1 MISILHGE
9 RSMVNAQRTTNL
21 SFTIERFIS
30 FFSTATVDEKNGAG
44 CSLPPADFSA
54 SRPVA
59 LMIFS
64 TVMSPRKKDLDEKP
78 IEPEVLDP
86 SEEEIAEIGPS
97 PEAPPYTALEN
108 PHPTESTAVVP
119 VTALQQY
126 LAEVRLHPYL
136 SKEEELRLFH
146 EYKVQGNRDA
156 AVKLIMANLRVSI
169 SIAAEYLHTGAD
181 HMDLIQE
188 GNVGLMHAIKKFD
201 PSKNVRFYAYAA
213 WWSRAYILRYLL
225 NNYRLVKIGTTQD
238 QRKLFYNLKKE
249 KAKLEREGFA
259 PDTKLLADRL
269 NVRERDVIEMGQR
282 LGNWELSL
290 DQPIGEDQEGSLLDV
305 LPSQQVPAD
314 EQLAQTQLQTL
325 FRAKLAE
332 FVKTLDERDEDILR
346 NRILSETPLT
356 LEDLGAKYSITKE
369 RTRQL
374 EARII
379 KRLRDFIKK
388 DIKDFD
394 HLKI

>member
-1 MISILHGE
+1 
-9 RSMVNAQRTTNL
+9 
-21 SFTIERFIS
+21 
-30 FFSTATVDEKNGAG
+30 
-44 CSLPPADFSA
+44 
-54 SRPVA
+54 
-59 LMIFS
+59 MIFS
-64 TVMSPRKKDLDEKP
+64 TPMSPRKKDLDEEP
-78 IEPEVLDP
+78 IEPEVLGP
-86 SEEEIAEIGPS
+86 SEQEIAGISPPPEPS
-97 PEAPPYTALEN
+97 HRAAPDDH
-108 PHPTESTAVVP
+108 HPASTTAVVP

-305 LPSQQVPAD
+305 LPSQQIPAD
-314 EQLAQTQLQTL
+314 EQLGQTQLQTL

-356 LEDLGAKYSITKE
+356 LDDLGSKYSVTKE

-379 KRLRDFIKK
+379 KRLRDYIKK

-394 HLKI
+394 HLRI

>member
-1 MISILHGE
+1 
-9 RSMVNAQRTTNL
+9 
-21 SFTIERFIS
+21 
-30 FFSTATVDEKNGAG
+30 
-44 CSLPPADFSA
+44 
-54 SRPVA
+54 
-59 LMIFS
+59 
-64 TVMSPRKKDLDEKP
+64 MSPRDKDLDEEP
-78 IEPEVLDP
+78 LEPEVLEP
-86 SEEEIAEIGPS
+86 SEEEIAEISPPPEDAHS
-97 PEAPPYTALEN
+97 PAPEAPHAADT
-108 PHPTESTAVVP
+108 TAVAP
-119 VTALQQY
+119 ITALQQY
-126 LAEVRLHPYL
+126 LAEVRRYPYL
-136 SKEEELRLFH
+136 TKEEELRLFH
-146 EYKVQGNRDA
+146 EYRNNGDREA
-156 AVKLIMANLRVSI
+156 AVKLIMANLRVSL

-225 NNYRLVKIGTTQD
+225 NTYRLVKIGTTQD

-290 DQPIGEDQEGSLLDV
+290 DQPLGEDQEGSLLDV

-325 FRAKLAE
+325 FRTKLAE
-332 FVKTLDERDEDILR
+332 FIKTLDERDEDILR

-356 LEDLGAKYSITKE
+356 LEDLGGKYSITKE

-379 KRLRDFIKK
+379 KRLRDYIKK

-394 HLKI
+394 RLRI

>member
-1 MISILHGE
+1 ML
-9 RSMVNAQRTTNL
+9 
-21 SFTIERFIS
+21 
-30 FFSTATVDEKNGAG
+30 FSLA
-44 CSLPPADFSA
+44 
-54 SRPVA
+54 
-59 LMIFS
+59 
-64 TVMSPRKKDLDEKP
+64 MSPSKKDLDEEP
-78 IEPEVLDP
+78 IEPEVLEP
-86 SEEEIAEIGPS
+86 SEEEIAEINPPPEQPHGAAPDGQQPS
-97 PEAPPYTALEN
+97 DI
-108 PHPTESTAVVP
+108 TAVAP
-119 VTALQQY
+119 ITALQQY
-126 LAEVRLHPYL
+126 LAEVRRYPYL

-146 EYKVQGNRDA
+146 EYHTNGDRDA
-156 AVKLIMANLRVSI
+156 AVKLIMANLRVSLA
-169 SIAAEYLHTGAD
+169 IASEYLHTGAD

-225 NNYRLVKIGTTQD
+225 NTYRLVKIGTTQD

-259 PDTKLLADRL
+259 PDTKFLADRL
-269 NVRERDVIEMGQR
+269 NVREQDVIEMGQR

-290 DQPIGEDQEGSLLDV
+290 NQPLGEDPEGSLLDV

-332 FVKTLDERDEDILR
+332 FAKTLDERDEDILR
-346 NRILSETPLT
+346 NRILSESPLT
-356 LEDLGAKYSITKE
+356 LEDLGAKYHITKE

-379 KRLRDFIKK
+379 KRLRDYIKK

-394 HLKI
+394 RLRT

>member
-1 MISILHGE
+1 MTK
-9 RSMVNAQRTTNL
+9 RD
-21 SFTIERFIS
+21 
-30 FFSTATVDEKNGAG
+30 DE
-44 CSLPPADFSA
+44 
-54 SRPVA
+54 
-59 LMIFS
+59 
-64 TVMSPRKKDLDEKP
+64 LDEDRV
-78 IEPEVLDP
+78 EPEILDP
-86 SEEEIAEIGPS
+86 SNDEVVELAPLPEGAEQS
-97 PEAPPYTALEN
+97 RSDDREKTD
-108 PHPTESTAVVP
+108 STAVVP

-126 LAEVRLHPYL
+126 LAEVRRYPFL
-136 SKEEELRLFH
+136 SKEEELKLFH
-146 EYKVQGNRDA
+146 EYHTHGNREA
-156 AVKLIMANLRVSI
+156 AVKLIMANLRVSV

-188 GNVGLMHAIKKFD
+188 GNLGLLQAIKKFD
-201 PSKNVRFYAYAA
+201 PAKNVRFYAYAA

-269 NVRERDVIEMGQR
+269 HVRERDVIEMDQR

-305 LPSQQVPAD
+305 LPAQQLAAD
-314 EQLAQTQLQTL
+314 EQIADHQLKTL

-332 FVKTLDERDEDILR
+332 FIKTLDERDEDILR
-346 NRILSETPLT
+346 NRILSDTPLT
-356 LEDLGAKYSITKE
+356 LDDLGAKYGITKE

-379 KRLRDFIKK
+379 KRLRDYIRREV
-388 DIKDFD
+388 KDFD
-394 HLKI
+394 RLRI

>member
-1 MISILHGE
+1 MII
-9 RSMVNAQRTTNL
+9 
-21 SFTIERFIS
+21 
-30 FFSTATVDEKNGAG
+30 
-44 CSLPPADFSA
+44 
-54 SRPVA
+54 
-59 LMIFS
+59 S
-64 TVMSPRKKDLDEKP
+64 TVMNPRHKDLNEEP

-86 SEEEIAEIGPS
+86 SEEEIAEIGPP
-97 PEAPPYTALEN
+97 PEVPLLTPLEN

-136 SKEEELRLFH
+136 TKEEELRLFH

-225 NNYRLVKIGTTQD
+225 NTYRLVKIGTTQD

-269 NVRERDVIEMGQR
+269 HVRERDVIEMGQR

-314 EQLAQTQLQTL
+314 EQLAQTQLQKL
-325 FRAKLAE
+325 FRTKLAE

-346 NRILSETPLT
+346 NRILSEAPLT
-356 LEDLGAKYSITKE
+356 LDDLGAKYSITKE

-379 KRLRDFIKK
+379 KRLRDYIKK

-394 HLKI
+394 HLRV

>member
-1 MISILHGE
+1 MSKPDDELDEPAAEPEILGP
-9 RSMVNAQRTTNL
+9 S
-21 SFTIERFIS
+21 
-30 FFSTATVDEKNGAG
+30 DEELAD
-44 CSLPPADFSA
+44 LPPATE
-54 SRPVA
+54 
-59 LMIFS
+59 L
-64 TVMSPRKKDLDEKP
+64 SP
-78 IEPEVLDP
+78 P
-86 SEEEIAEIGPS
+86 SGYDKSSPS
-97 PEAPPYTALEN
+97 D
-108 PHPTESTAVVP
+108 STAVVP

-126 LAEVRLHPYL
+126 LAEVRRYPYL

-146 EYKVQGNRDA
+146 EYRAQGSREA
-156 AVKLIMANLRVSI
+156 AVKLIMANLRVSV

-188 GNVGLMHAIKKFD
+188 GNLGLLQAIKKFD
-201 PSKNVRFYAYAA
+201 STKNVRFYAYAA

-269 NVRERDVIEMGQR
+269 HVRERDVIEMDQR

-290 DQPIGEDQEGSLLDV
+290 DQPIGEDQDGRLLDII
-305 LPSQQVPAD
+305 PSPQVPAD
-314 EQLAQTQLQTL
+314 EQIADRQLKIL
-325 FRAKLAE
+325 FRSKLAE
-332 FVKTLDERDEDILR
+332 FIKTLEERDEDILR
-346 NRILSETPLT
+346 NRILSENPLT
-356 LEDLGAKYSITKE
+356 LDELGEKYGITKE

-379 KRLRDFIKK
+379 KRLREYIKK
-388 DIKDFD
+388 DIKDFER
-394 HLKI
+394 LQR

>member
-1 MISILHGE
+1 MII
-9 RSMVNAQRTTNL
+9 
-21 SFTIERFIS
+21 
-30 FFSTATVDEKNGAG
+30 
-44 CSLPPADFSA
+44 
-54 SRPVA
+54 
-59 LMIFS
+59 S
-64 TVMSPRKKDLDEKP
+64 TVMSSRNKDLDEEP
-78 IEPEVLDP
+78 IEPEIIDP
-86 SEEEIAEIGPS
+86 SEEEIVEIS
-97 PEAPPYTALEN
+97 PPPEVPPRVAPEDH
-108 PHPTESTAVVP
+108 HPTSSTAVVP

-136 SKEEELRLFH
+136 TKEEELRLFH
-146 EYKVQGNRDA
+146 EYKVQGSREA

-290 DQPIGEDQEGSLLDV
+290 DQPLGEDQEGSLLDV

-356 LEDLGAKYSITKE
+356 LDDLGAKYSISKE

-374 EARII
+374 EVRII
-379 KRLRDFIKK
+379 KRLRDYIKK
-388 DIKDFD
+388 DIKDFED
-394 HLKI
+394 LRI

>member
-1 MISILHGE
+1 MI
-9 RSMVNAQRTTNL
+9 
-21 SFTIERFIS
+21 
-30 FFSTATVDEKNGAG
+30 
-44 CSLPPADFSA
+44 PANFSA
-54 SRPVA
+54 SSRED
-59 LMIFS
+59 LMIIS
-64 TVMSPRKKDLDEKP
+64 TGMSPRKKDLDEQS
-78 IEPEVLDP
+78 IEPEILER
-86 SEEEIAEIGPS
+86 SEGKIAEIGPP
-97 PEAPPYTALEN
+97 PEAPQPAIQGDHLATDI
-108 PHPTESTAVVP
+108 TAVVP

-126 LAEVRLHPYL
+126 LAEVRRYPYL
-136 SKEEELRLFH
+136 SKEEELHLFH
-146 EYKVQGNRDA
+146 EYRTHGNRDA

-238 QRKLFYNLKKE
+238 QRKLFYNLKKD
-249 KAKLEREGFA
+249 KLEREGFA

-305 LPSQQVPAD
+305 PPSQQVPTD
-314 EQLAQTQLQTL
+314 ERIAQDQLQKL
-325 FRAKLAE
+325 LRAKLAE
-332 FVKTLDERDEDILR
+332 FIKTLDERDEDILR

-356 LEDLGAKYSITKE
+356 LDDLGAKYSITKE
-369 RTRQL
+369 R
-374 EARII
+374 
-379 KRLRDFIKK
+379 
-388 DIKDFD
+388 
-394 HLKI
+394 

>member
-1 MISILHGE
+1 MII
-9 RSMVNAQRTTNL
+9 
-21 SFTIERFIS
+21 
-30 FFSTATVDEKNGAG
+30 
-44 CSLPPADFSA
+44 
-54 SRPVA
+54 
-59 LMIFS
+59 S
-64 TVMSPRKKDLDEKP
+64 TVMSPDDKDLDKEP
-78 IEPEVLDP
+78 IAPEIIDP
-86 SEEEIAEIGPS
+86 SAEEIAEISLP
-97 PEAPPYTALEN
+97 PDTFHRAAPDEHLATDM
-108 PHPTESTAVVP
+108 TSVVP

-126 LAEVRLHPYL
+126 LAEVRRYPYL
-136 SKEEELRLFH
+136 SKEEELALFH
-146 EYKVQGNRDA
+146 EYRLHGNRDA

-305 LPSQQVPAD
+305 LPSQQTPAD

-325 FRAKLAE
+325 FRTKLAE
-332 FVKTLDERDEDILR
+332 FAKTLDERDEDILR

-356 LEDLGAKYSITKE
+356 LDDLGVKYSITKE

-379 KRLRDFIKK
+379 TRLRNYIKK
-388 DIKDFD
+388 DVKDFD
-394 HLKI
+394 HLRI

>member
-1 MISILHGE
+1 MSIL
-9 RSMVNAQRTTNL
+9 
-21 SFTIERFIS
+21 
-30 FFSTATVDEKNGAG
+30 DET
-44 CSLPPADFSA
+44 D
-54 SRPVA
+54 RQ
-59 LMIFS
+59 
-64 TVMSPRKKDLDEKP
+64 LDE
-78 IEPEVLDP
+78 
-86 SEEEIAEIGPS
+86 
-97 PEAPPYTALEN
+97 PEAGEPSQTDLNELPAGAELGPAPEHETG
-108 PHPTESTAVVP
+108 PRPDTTAVVP

-126 LAEVRLHPYL
+126 LAEVRRYPYL
-136 SKEEELRLFH
+136 SKEEELQLFQ
-146 EYKVQGNRDA
+146 EYQTHGSREA
-156 AVKLIMANLRVSI
+156 AVRLIMANLRVSV

-188 GNVGLMHAIKKFD
+188 GNVGLMQAIKKFD

-225 NNYRLVKIGTTQD
+225 HTFRLVKVGTTQD

-249 KAKLEREGFA
+249 KAKLERDGFA

-269 NVRERDVIEMGQR
+269 NVRERDVIEMDQR

-290 DQPIGEDQEGSLLDV
+290 DQPIGEDQDSTLLDV
-305 LPSQQVPAD
+305 LPSHQEPAD
-314 EQLAQTQLQTL
+314 EQLADHQLKTL

-332 FVKTLDERDEDILR
+332 FIKTLEERDEDILR
-346 NRILSETPLT
+346 NRILSDNPLT
-356 LEDLGAKYSITKE
+356 LDDLGDKYGITKE

-379 KRLRDFIKK
+379 KRLRDYLKK

-394 HLKI
+394 RLRA

>member
-1 MISILHGE
+1 M
-9 RSMVNAQRTTNL
+9 AKP
-21 SFTIERFIS
+21 
-30 FFSTATVDEKNGAG
+30 DEK
-44 CSLPPADFSA
+44 
-54 SRPVA
+54 
-59 LMIFS
+59 
-64 TVMSPRKKDLDEKP
+64 LDEDP
-78 IEPEVLDP
+78 LEPEILDP
-86 SEEEIAEIGPS
+86 SDDEVVELAPL
-97 PEAPPYTALEN
+97 PER
-108 PHPTESTAVVP
+108 TEQSRSDDREKTDSTAVVP

-126 LAEVRLHPYL
+126 LVEVRRYPFL
-136 SKEEELRLFH
+136 SKEEELQLFH
-146 EYKVQGNRDA
+146 EYRTHGSREA
-156 AVKLIMANLRVSI
+156 AVKLIMANLRVSV

-188 GNVGLMHAIKKFD
+188 GNLGLLQAIKKFD
-201 PSKNVRFYAYAA
+201 PAKNVRFYAYAA

-269 NVRERDVIEMGQR
+269 HVRERDVIEMDQR

-305 LPSQQVPAD
+305 LPAQQIAAD
-314 EQLAQTQLQTL
+314 EQIADNQLKAL

-332 FVKTLDERDEDILR
+332 FIKTLDERDEDILR
-346 NRILSETPLT
+346 NRILSDTPLT
-356 LEDLGAKYSITKE
+356 LDDLGAKYGITKE

-379 KRLRDFIKK
+379 KRLRDYIRSEV
-388 DIKDFD
+388 KDFD
-394 HLKI
+394 RLRI

>member
-1 MISILHGE
+1 MI
-9 RSMVNAQRTTNL
+9 
-21 SFTIERFIS
+21 IS
-30 FFSTATVDEKNGAG
+30 TGM
-44 CSLPPADFSA
+44 
-54 SRPVA
+54 R
-59 LMIFS
+59 
-64 TVMSPRKKDLDEKP
+64 PRKKDSDEEL
-78 IEPEVLDP
+78 IEPEVLAP
-86 SEEEIAEIGPS
+86 SEQEIAEIGP
-97 PEAPPYTALEN
+97 PPKMSHGIVSEDHHAVD
-108 PHPTESTAVVP
+108 STAVVP

-126 LAEVRLHPYL
+126 LAEVRRYPYL
-136 SKEEELRLFH
+136 SKEEELHLFH
-146 EYKVQGNRDA
+146 EYQVRGSRDA

-169 SIAAEYLHTGAD
+169 SIAAEYLHTGVD

-188 GNVGLMHAIKKFD
+188 GNVGLMHAIKKFN

-225 NNYRLVKIGTTQD
+225 NNYRLVKVGTTQD

-249 KAKLEREGFA
+249 KSKLEREGFA

-305 LPSQQVPAD
+305 LPADQVPAD

-356 LEDLGAKYSITKE
+356 LDDLGSKYSITKE

-379 KRLRDFIKK
+379 KRLRDFIRK

-394 HLKI
+394 HLQV

>member
-1 MISILHGE
+1 MII
-9 RSMVNAQRTTNL
+9 
-21 SFTIERFIS
+21 
-30 FFSTATVDEKNGAG
+30 STAM
-44 CSLPPADFSA
+44 C
-54 SRPVA
+54 
-59 LMIFS
+59 
-64 TVMSPRKKDLDEKP
+64 PRKKDLNEEP
-78 IEPEVLDP
+78 IEPEVLGP
-86 SEEEIAEIGPS
+86 SDEEIAEIGLP
-97 PEAPPYTALEN
+97 PEASHRIAKEDPHTAD
-108 PHPTESTAVVP
+108 STAVVP

-146 EYKVQGNRDA
+146 EYKVQGSRDA

-259 PDTKLLADRL
+259 PDTKLLADRGL
-269 NVRERDVIEMGQR
+269 SRTATSYPPTDHQRGCSTAGHRSVRRDPPIC
-282 LGNWELSL
+282 
-290 DQPIGEDQEGSLLDV
+290 QP
-305 LPSQQVPAD
+305 PS
-314 EQLAQTQLQTL
+314 
-325 FRAKLAE
+325 R
-332 FVKTLDERDEDILR
+332 
-346 NRILSETPLT
+346 
-356 LEDLGAKYSITKE
+356 
-369 RTRQL
+369 
-374 EARII
+374 
-379 KRLRDFIKK
+379 
-388 DIKDFD
+388 
-394 HLKI
+394 

>member
-1 MISILHGE
+1 MIISIG
-9 RSMVNAQRTTNL
+9 
-21 SFTIERFIS
+21 
-30 FFSTATVDEKNGAG
+30 
-44 CSLPPADFSA
+44 
-54 SRPVA
+54 
-59 LMIFS
+59 
-64 TVMSPRKKDLDEKP
+64 MSPRKKDLDEQP
-78 IEPEVLDP
+78 IEPDILDP
-86 SEEEIAEIGPS
+86 SEGEISEIGPP
-97 PEAPPYTALEN
+97 PEVPQ
-108 PHPTESTAVVP
+108 PTTPEHHLAADITAVVP

-126 LAEVRLHPYL
+126 LAEVRRYPYL
-136 SKEEELRLFH
+136 SKEEELSLFH
-146 EYKVQGNRDA
+146 EYRTQGNRDA

-325 FRAKLAE
+325 FRTKLAE
-332 FVKTLDERDEDILR
+332 FIKTLEERDEDILR

-356 LEDLGAKYSITKE
+356 LDDLGAKYSITKE

-379 KRLRDFIKK
+379 KRLRDYIKK
-388 DIKDFD
+388 DIKDFE
-394 HLKI
+394 HLRI

>member
-1 MISILHGE
+1 
-9 RSMVNAQRTTNL
+9 
-21 SFTIERFIS
+21 
-30 FFSTATVDEKNGAG
+30 
-44 CSLPPADFSA
+44 
-54 SRPVA
+54 
-59 LMIFS
+59 
-64 TVMSPRKKDLDEKP
+64 MSPHNKDLNEDP

-86 SEEEIAEIGPS
+86 SEEEIAAIS
-97 PEAPPYTALEN
+97 PPQEVPRLAALE
-108 PHPTESTAVVP
+108 PPRTTESTAVVP

-136 SKEEELRLFH
+136 SKEEELHLFH
-146 EYKVQGNRDA
+146 EYKIQGSRDA

-290 DQPIGEDQEGSLLDV
+290 DQPLGEDQEGSLLDV

-314 EQLAQTQLQTL
+314 EQLAHTQLKTL

-332 FVKTLDERDEDILR
+332 FVKSLNERDEDILR

-356 LEDLGAKYSITKE
+356 LDDLGAKYSITKE

-379 KRLRDFIKK
+379 KRLRDYVKK
-388 DIKDFD
+388 DIKDFE
-394 HLKI
+394 HLRV

>member
-1 MISILHGE
+1 MII
-9 RSMVNAQRTTNL
+9 
-21 SFTIERFIS
+21 
-30 FFSTATVDEKNGAG
+30 
-44 CSLPPADFSA
+44 
-54 SRPVA
+54 
-59 LMIFS
+59 S
-64 TVMSPRKKDLDEKP
+64 TVMSLRNKDVGK
-78 IEPEVLDP
+78 EPTEEEILDP
-86 SEEEIAEIGPS
+86 SEEEIAEISPPS
-97 PEAPPYTALEN
+97 EAFHRATPENQN
-108 PHPTESTAVVP
+108 PTDVTAVVP

-126 LAEVRLHPYL
+126 LAEVRRYPYL
-136 SKEEELRLFH
+136 SKEEELHLFH
-146 EYKVQGNRDA
+146 EYRTQGNRDA

-169 SIAAEYLHTGAD
+169 SIASEYLHTGAD

-249 KAKLEREGFA
+249 KSKLEREGFA

-269 NVRERDVIEMGQR
+269 HVRERDVIEMGQR

-290 DQPIGEDQEGSLLDV
+290 NQPIGEEQEGTLLDV
-305 LPSQQVPAD
+305 LPAQQTPAD

-325 FRAKLAE
+325 FRTKLAE

-356 LEDLGAKYSITKE
+356 LDDLGAKYSITKE

-379 KRLRDFIKK
+379 KRLREYIKK
-388 DIKDFD
+388 DVKDFD
-394 HLKI
+394 SLRV

>member
-1 MISILHGE
+1 MSIL
-9 RSMVNAQRTTNL
+9 
-21 SFTIERFIS
+21 
-30 FFSTATVDEKNGAG
+30 DET
-44 CSLPPADFSA
+44 D
-54 SRPVA
+54 
-59 LMIFS
+59 
-64 TVMSPRKKDLDEKP
+64 TQLDEP
-78 IEPEVLDP
+78 EDSEPTQAELK
-86 SEEEIAEIGPS
+86 EIPASTELS
-97 PEAPPYTALEN
+97 PAPEHDASLHAGT
-108 PHPTESTAVVP
+108 TAVVP

-126 LAEVRLHPYL
+126 LAEIRRYPYL
-136 SKEEELRLFH
+136 SKEEELQLFQ
-146 EYKVQGNRDA
+146 EYQTHGSREA
-156 AVKLIMANLRVSI
+156 AVKLIMANLRVSV

-188 GNVGLMHAIKKFD
+188 GNVGLMQAIKKFD

-225 NNYRLVKIGTTQD
+225 HTFRLVKVGTTQD

-249 KAKLEREGFA
+249 KAKLEREGFS

-269 NVRERDVIEMGQR
+269 NVRERDVIEMDQR

-290 DQPIGEDQEGSLLDV
+290 DQPIGEDQENTLLDI
-305 LPSQQVPAD
+305 LPSHQVPAD
-314 EQLAQTQLQTL
+314 EQLADHQLKTL

-332 FVKTLDERDEDILR
+332 FIKTLEERDEDILR
-346 NRILSETPLT
+346 NRILSEHPLT
-356 LEDLGAKYSITKE
+356 LDDLGDKYGITKE

-379 KRLRDFIKK
+379 KRLRDFVKK

-394 HLKI
+394 RLRS

>member
-1 MISILHGE
+1 MPTS
-9 RSMVNAQRTTNL
+9 
-21 SFTIERFIS
+21 
-30 FFSTATVDEKNGAG
+30 DET
-44 CSLPPADFSA
+44 D
-54 SRPVA
+54 
-59 LMIFS
+59 I
-64 TVMSPRKKDLDEKP
+64 LDEPEDSEP
-78 IEPEVLDP
+78 IAPKLNGTPASTELGPAPEH
-86 SEEEIAEIGPS
+86 ETGS
-97 PEAPPYTALEN
+97 P
-108 PHPTESTAVVP
+108 PHTTAVVP

-126 LAEVRLHPYL
+126 LAEVRRYPYL
-136 SKEEELRLFH
+136 SKEEELQLFQ
-146 EYKVQGNRDA
+146 EYQAHGSREA
-156 AVKLIMANLRVSI
+156 AVKLIMANLRVSV

-188 GNVGLMHAIKKFD
+188 GNVGLMQAIKKFD

-225 NNYRLVKIGTTQD
+225 HTFRLVKVGTTQD

-249 KAKLEREGFA
+249 KAKLERDGFA

-269 NVRERDVIEMGQR
+269 NVRERDVIEMDQR

-290 DQPIGEDQEGSLLDV
+290 DQPIGEDQENTLLDV
-305 LPSQQVPAD
+305 LPSHQEPAD
-314 EQLAQTQLQTL
+314 EQLADHQLKTL

-332 FVKTLDERDEDILR
+332 FIKTLEERDEDILR
-346 NRILSETPLT
+346 NRILSDSPLT
-356 LEDLGAKYSITKE
+356 LDDLGNKYGITKE

-379 KRLRDFIKK
+379 KRLRDYVKK

-394 HLKI
+394 RLRT

>member
-1 MISILHGE
+1 MSAREQDELHE
-9 RSMVNAQRTTNL
+9 
-21 SFTIERFIS
+21 
-30 FFSTATVDEKNGAG
+30 D
-44 CSLPPADFSA
+44 
-54 SRPVA
+54 
-59 LMIFS
+59 
-64 TVMSPRKKDLDEKP
+64 P
-78 IEPEVLDP
+78 IEPEIVEP
-86 SEEEIAEIGPS
+86 SGEDLTRAEPVPVVPDRPEPDGQRPS
-97 PEAPPYTALEN
+97 DT
-108 PHPTESTAVVP
+108 HDVVP

-126 LAEVRLHPYL
+126 LAEVRRYPYL

-146 EYKVQGNRDA
+146 EYRTHGDRDA
-156 AVKLIMANLRVSI
+156 AVKLIMANLRVSL

-225 NNYRLVKIGTTQD
+225 NTYRLVKIGTTQD

-332 FVKTLDERDEDILR
+332 FVKTLDERDEDIFRETGFSQRPLSPWTTSARNTPSPKSEPGNWKPASSSACATTLR
-346 NRILSETPLT
+346 KTSKISTTCES
-356 LEDLGAKYSITKE
+356 DLPVPTE
-369 RTRQL
+369 RRS
-374 EARII
+374 
-379 KRLRDFIKK
+379 
-388 DIKDFD
+388 
-394 HLKI
+394 KISNSQ